1 MPTELSPERKL
12 MIQTQAK
19 AARRNIVFTIV
30 LLILLYLAYVL
41 RNELTLIYVSALVAV
56 VLTPLSRAIM
66 RVRIGR
72 WKPGVGA
79 SVVVLMLVVVALA
92 AIFFV
97 YSIPPVIHDL
107 SDLASEIPKRAPELL
122 NRIKS
127 LPLMNHL
134 DVNRFDAQLQ
144 NSTTWVV
151 SYLLESA
158 KDWARIIYAVITGIV
173 LTIYFMI
180 DGGRVYGWMMQ
191 LVPQQRRD
199 RLERT
204 LIRAEA
210 RMGRWLIGQ
219 GMLML
224 ILGFASTITFLC
236 LHIRYPYALGVLM
249 GAFNI
254 IPIVGPM
261 VSVSLAVLVAAL
273 DSWSRVLGVLIFYI
287 IYQQLETS
295 LLTPRIMKSSVNL
308 SGITVLIA
316 LLLGSSLDG
325 IAGAAVAV
333 PSAVLISVLL
343 EEYVLEEETQIVTT
357 DHGA

>member
-1 MPTELSPERKL
+1 MPNQLPAESKL
-12 MIQTQAK
+12 MIQAQAK
-19 AARRNIVFTIV
+19 AVRRNIVFTV
-30 LLILLYLAYVL
+30 GLLILLYVAYVL

-72 WKPGVGA
+72 WRAGVGA
-79 SVVVLMLVVVALA
+79 SVVVLVLMIVALA

-107 SDLASEIPKRAPELL
+107 SDLAVDLPHRIAAIL
-122 NRIKS
+122 NSAKQ
-127 LPLMNHL
+127 LPFMSHL
-134 DVNRFDAQLQ
+134 DVNRLDGQLQ
-144 NSTTWVV
+144 NSATWVI

-158 KDWARIIYAVITGIV
+158 KDWARIIYAVLSGIV

-180 DGGRVYGWMMQ
+180 DGSHVYGWAMR
-191 LVPQQRRD
+191 LVPVERRS

-210 RMGRWLIGQ
+210 RMGRWLLGQ

-224 ILGFASTITFLC
+224 ILGTLSTIVFLC
-236 LHIRYPYALGVLM
+236 LHVRYPYALGVLM
-249 GAFNI
+249 GVFNI
-254 IPIVGPM
+254 IPIVGAL
-261 VSVSLAVLVAAL
+261 VSVTLAVLVAAL
-273 DSWSRVLGVLIFYI
+273 DSWGRVLGVLIFYL

-316 LLLGSSLDG
+316 LILGSALDG

-333 PSAVLISVLL
+333 PTAVLLAVLF
-343 EEYVLEEETQIVTT
+343 EEYVLEDETTIVTT
-357 DHGA
+357 DPEA